1 MERPSIRVLHV
12 EDNEFFAAV
21 AADVLEAEADITVRT
36 ETDGSTALQRLES
49 DEFDCVVSDYEMDGM
64 DGLELLESIRD
75 RYPEM
80 PFILL
85 TGGGN
90 EETASEAIS
99 AGVTDYLQKGDG
111 KRQFAVLA
119 NRIENAV
126 MRRRAEKSA
135 DRQIEINQLF
145 WDVSQSLL
153 QATSR
158 EEMERAVCERLAGSE
173 SYHFTWIGNVDEDGN
188 VIPTVSA
195 GVERGYLDSIYQD
208 GEEGNDD
215 GPVVRAVETQEIQL
229 TQNIA
234 TDPEF
239 ERWRDRALER
249 GYHSKAAI
257 PLCYEGRV
265 YGVLNVYADY
275 PYAFDDGE
283 RRILTKF
290 GNSIAYAMNSV
301 RTRQELVR
309 REQRLQVFNRILR
322 HNLRNDLNVV
332 LGHAQ
337 NLAEAEP
344 TASESVEVI
353 KRKASDLID
362 ISEKARE
369 VGKILENESPDRRQV
384 DVTSIVERTVEE
396 LQDRYPEAD
405 LSADFPD
412 AAWVYGDNRLD
423 AVVDELVENAIEHND
438 VDVPEVSVSVN
449 ALSESDDGTVEIT
462 VTDDGPGIP
471 EEERAVLLEGRET
484 PLHHGSGLGLW
495 LANWVVGKFG
505 GDLEFG
511 HNQPRGSVVTI
522 CLKQA
527 ETPARS

>member
-21 AADVLEAEADITVRT
+21 ASDVLEAEADITVHR
-36 ETDGSTALQRLES
+36 EASGVDALDRLES
-49 DEFDCVVSDYEMDGM
+49 EAFDCVVSDYEMAGM
-64 DGLELLESIRD
+64 DGLELLEVIRD
-75 RYPEM
+75 QYPEM
-80 PFILL
+80 PFMLL
-85 TGGGN
+85 TGGGT
-90 EETASEAIS
+90 EDIASEAIS
-99 AGVTDYLQKGDG
+99 AGVTDYLQKGSG

-135 DRQIEINQLF
+135 TRQIEINQLF

-158 EEMERAVCERLAGSE
+158 EEMERAVCERLAGSD
-173 SYHFTWIGNVDEDGN
+173 SYHFSWIGNVDEDGN
-188 VIPTVSA
+188 VTPTVSA
-195 GVERGYLDSIYQD
+195 GVERGYLDSIYRRD
-208 GEEGNDD
+208 GDANED
-215 GPVVRAVETQEIQL
+215 GLVVRAVENQAVQITQD
-229 TQNIA
+229 IA
-234 TDPEF
+234 ADPEF
-239 ERWRDRALER
+239 EPWRDRALER
-249 GYHSKAAI
+249 GYQSKAAI
-257 PLCYEGRV
+257 PLCYERRV

-275 PYAFDDGE
+275 PYAFDEGE
-283 RRILTKF
+283 QRVLSKF

-332 LGHAQ
+332 LGHAE
-337 NLAEAEP
+337 NLAESSLDAD
-344 TASESVEVI
+344 ESITVI
-353 KRKASDLID
+353 KRKASQLIE

-369 VGKILENESPDRRQV
+369 VGKTLDRESRDRKPV
-384 DVTSIVERTVEE
+384 EVTSIIECACEE
-396 LQDRYPEAD
+396 LQETFPEAE
-405 LSADFPD
+405 LSADLPD
-412 AAWVYGDNRLD
+412 SAWVYGDNTLD
-423 AVVDELVENAIEHND
+423 AVVNELVENAIEHND
-438 VDVPEVSVSVN
+438 RDTPDVSVSVDAPEEN
-449 ALSESDDGTVEIT
+449 HEGTVDIT

-505 GDLEFG
+505 GELQFG

-522 CLKQA
+522 RLKQA
-527 ETPARS
+527 DTRAQS